1 MTAFLRFFLPVV
13 LNCLAVRI
21 SAQAP
26 VSYVDPYI
34 GSGGHGHVFVG
45 ASVPFGAVQVG
56 PDNFFKGWDWCS
68 GYNYRDS
75 VLIGFS
81 QTHLSGTGIG
91 DLGDVLIM
99 PYTGELKLDKGTEQ
113 QAGSGFASRYSHR
126 HEKVRPGYYSVRLDD
141 YHVDVELT
149 ATKRVGF
156 HRYHFPPGK
165 EAHVIIDLQE
175 GINDQA
181 TATHITRAD
190 PYTLEGYR
198 YSKGWAKNQWI
209 FFAIRSSLPLAAF
222 KVYEK
227 DSLLEGSSGSGKAI
241 KGVISFKTAPSVLQ
255 LKVGISA
262 VSAANA
268 LDNIERELPGWDF
281 DRTARQAY
289 DQWNKAL
296 SVIAIRTNNE
306 KNKRIFYTSLF
317 HTMID
322 PAVFS
327 DANGDYRGTDKKV
340 YRHAPFVN
348 YSIFSFWDTYRAE
361 NPLFILTQPKR
372 VADMIHSMLAIYDQQ
387 GLLPIWPLVGN
398 ETGTM
403 VGIASRQV
411 IAEAYLKGIRG
422 FDAQRAFSALA
433 GTSMKDT
440 LGMGYAKKLEA
451 IPVDKQSRAVAKGL
465 EYAIGD
471 KSIALMAKKMGK
483 DDAYRYF
490 EKRSMNY
497 RKYFDTMS
505 GFFRGKLSDGRWSDH
520 FNAMKAGND
529 TYAEGNAW
537 QYLWLVPQDVHGL
550 IGILGGE
557 QRFNEKLDSFFT
569 LKMTDGEHGLADLTG
584 LIGQYAH
591 GNEPS
596 HHIAYLYAYTGRQ
609 WDAAAK
615 VRYIMNSFYSDQ
627 PDGIIGNED
636 CGQMSAWYIFSAL
649 GFYPVFPASGRYV
662 LGSPL
667 FDKAVIHLDG
677 NKEFVI
683 ETVNNA
689 PDNGY
694 VQCVTLNGKK
704 YTKSYL
710 LHKDIEAGGILKV
723 VMGDTPNYD
732 FGTLPEDRP

>member
-1 MTAFLRFFLPVV
+1 MTVP
-13 LNCLAVRI
+13 VRI
-21 SAQAP
+21 FLSAALSCMITAIQAQTP

-99 PYTGELKLDKGTEQ
+99 PCTGKLKLDKGSEKV
-113 QAGSGFASRYSHR
+113 AGSGFASRYSHR
-126 HEKVRPGYYSVRLDD
+126 HEKVSPGYYSVKLDD
-141 YHVDVELT
+141 YDIKVELT
-149 ATKRVGF
+149 ATRRVGL
-156 HRYHFPPGK
+156 HRYHFPAGK
-165 EAHVIIDLQE
+165 EAHVIIDLEE
-175 GINDQA
+175 GINDRA
-181 TATHITRAD
+181 TKTCITRVD
-190 PYTLEGYR
+190 RYTLEGYR
-198 YSKGWAKNQWI
+198 YSSGWAKNQWI
-209 FFAIRSSLPLAAF
+209 FFAIRSSLPLPAF

-227 DSLLEGSSGSGKAI
+227 DSLLEGDSGSGKAI
-241 KGVISFKTAPSVLQ
+241 KGVISFEAAPSVLQ
-255 LKVGISA
+255 LKVGISP
-262 VSAANA
+262 VSSANA
-268 LDNIERELPGWDF
+268 LDNIEKELPGWDF
-281 DRTARQAY
+281 DRTARQAR
-289 DQWNKAL
+289 DQWDKAL
-296 SVIAIRTNNE
+296 SAITIQTKNE
-306 KNKRIFYTSLF
+306 RNKRIFYTALF

-322 PAVFS
+322 PAIFN

-340 YRHAPFVN
+340 YRHASFVN
-348 YSIFSFWDTYRAE
+348 YSVFSLWDTYRAE
-361 NPLFILTQPKR
+361 NPLFILTQPER
-372 VADMIHSMLAIYDQQ
+372 VADMIQSMLAIYDQQ
-387 GLLPIWPLVGN
+387 ELLPIWPLAGN

-411 IAEAYLKGIRG
+411 IAEAYLKGVAG
-422 FDAQRAFSALA
+422 FDPRRALDALK

-440 LGMGYAKKLEA
+440 LGMGYVKKFEA

-471 KSIALMAKKMGK
+471 KSIALMAKKIGDK
-483 DDAYRYF
+483 DAYRYF

-497 RKYFDTMS
+497 KQYFDPAS
-505 GFFRGKLSDGRWSDH
+505 GFFRGKSSDGSWSGSFD
-520 FNAMKAGND
+520 AMKAGND
-529 TYAEGNAW
+529 LYAEGNAW

-550 IGILGGE
+550 VNLLGGE
-557 QRFNEKLDSFFT
+557 QRFNKRLDSFFT
-569 LKMTDGEHGLADLTG
+569 LPLTNDGHGLADLTG

-615 VRYIMNSFYSDQ
+615 ARYIMDNFYSDQ

-636 CGQMSAWYIFSAL
+636 CGQMSAWYIFSSL
-649 GFYPVFPASGRYV
+649 GFYPVFPASGKYI

-667 FDKAVIHLDG
+667 FDKAVIRLAG
-677 NKEFVI
+677 NKRFIIAVK
-683 ETVNNA
+683 NNT
-689 PDNGY
+689 PGNMY
-694 VQCVTLNGKK
+694 VQQVLLNGKR
-704 YTKSYL
+704 YTRSYL
-710 LHKDIEAGGILKV
+710 LHKDIEAGGTLEI
-723 VMGDTPNYD
+723 VMGHAPNYD
-732 FGTLPEDRP
+732 FGRLPKDRP

>member
-1 MTAFLRFFLPVV
+1 MAALLRIFLPIV
-13 LNCLAVRI
+13 LSCMTMAIR
-21 SAQAP
+21 AQAP

-99 PYTGELKLDKGTEQ
+99 PYTGKLKLDKGTEK
-113 QAGSGFASRYSHR
+113 APGSGFASRYSHL

-141 YHVDVELT
+141 YGINVELT

-175 GINDQA
+175 GINDRA
-181 TATHITRAD
+181 TETYITRED
-190 PYTLEGYR
+190 RYTLEGYR

-209 FFAIRSSLPLAAF
+209 FFAIRSSLPLQNF
-222 KVYEK
+222 KVYDK
-227 DSLLEGSSGSGKAI
+227 DSLLDGVSGIGDAV
-241 KGVISFKTAPSVLQ
+241 KGVISFEAVPTILQ
-255 LKVGISA
+255 LKVGISP
-262 VSAANA
+262 VSSANA
-268 LDNIERELPGWDF
+268 LDNIEKELPGWDF
-281 DRTARQAY
+281 DRTARRAY

-296 SVIAIRTNNE
+296 STITIQTKNE
-306 KNKRIFYTSLF
+306 KDKRIFYTALF

-322 PAVFS
+322 PAIFN

-348 YSIFSFWDTYRAE
+348 YSVFSFWDTYRAE

-372 VADMIHSMLAIYDQQ
+372 VADMIQSMLAIYDQQ
-387 GLLPIWPLVGN
+387 RLLPIWPLVGN

-411 IAEAYLKGIRG
+411 IAEAYLKGIGG
-422 FDAQRAFSALA
+422 FDPRRAFNALT
-433 GTSMKDT
+433 GTSIKDT
-440 LGMGYAKKLEA
+440 LGMGYAKKFEA
-451 IPVDKQSRAVAKGL
+451 IPVDKQSRPVAKGL

-471 KSIALMAKKMGK
+471 KSIALMAKKMGNR
-483 DDAYRYF
+483 DAYRYF
-490 EKRSMNY
+490 EKRSLNY
-497 RKYFDTMS
+497 KQYFDPAS
-505 GFFRGKLSDGRWSDH
+505 GFFRGRLSDGSWNGNFD
-520 FNAMKAGND
+520 AMKAGND
-529 TYAEGNAW
+529 LYAEGNAW

-569 LKMTDGEHGLADLTG
+569 LQSTGSGQLADLTG

-615 VRYIMNSFYSDQ
+615 VRYIMNNFYSDR

-636 CGQMSAWYIFSAL
+636 CGQMSAWYIFSSL

-667 FDKAVIHLDG
+667 FDKAVIHLDH
-677 NKEFVI
+677 NKEFII
-683 ETVNNA
+683 EAENNTLG
-689 PDNGY
+689 NIY
-694 VQCVTLNGKK
+694 VQQITLNGKR
-704 YTKSYL
+704 YTRSYL
-710 LHKDIEAGGILKV
+710 LHKDIEAGGILKL
-723 VMGDTPNYD
+723 VMGHSPNYD
-732 FGTLPEDRP
+732 FGKLAEDRP